1 MIINLNIRANT
12 IKVLEENLRV
22 NLNDLGLG
30 NSILDMTIKVQ
41 VKMLKKDKI
50 DKLDFINI
58 KNLCASIHMI
68 KNMKRQTQNERKW
81 FQSHI

>member
-1 MIINLNIRANT
+1 MVINLNIRAKT
-12 IKVLEENLRV
+12 IIVLEGNLRV

-41 VKMLKKDKI
+41 VKKLKKDKI
-50 DKLDFINI
+50 DKLDSINI

-68 KNMKRQTQNERKW
+68 KKHEKTNSE
-81 FQSHI
+81 